1 MLRKDGDDWVNNAWS
16 MKLRVQGQEED
27 QRQPGETLSKRTCLV
42 CKVNKEDAV
51 DHTKWRKLI
60 KDVR

>member
-1 MLRKDGDDWVNNAWS
+1 
-16 MKLRVQGQEED
+16 MKLRVQAQDDD